1 MPLECV
7 CVDACGGGR
16 CLHIEARARATQ
28 SFSERYLEPF
38 GDVRYYTWRAVTA
51 FTSRAREEDARQAR
65 PAQGAAEAARNAYDM
80 MCLLT
85 LPASEARKEKA
96 GAGGGGE
103 AKVVEEVRMAHLVA
117 APRAAPAVPA
127 ADDVAHDSSATPDT
141 PAAPGGKR
149 RKGSG
154 GGGGGGVDL
163 GSKGVYAKAFSDAW
177 IGLMRLQLPPD
188 VLKSVLIKLHSDILP
203 HLTQPLLLADVLS
216 DCYARGGILSV
227 CAPLFECFCV
237 RACVCVCACAWCL
250 AACMHACIRTRIR
263 LVMHMMHSALSLADG
278 S

>member
-1 MPLECV
+1 M

-51 FTSRAREEDARQAR
+51 LTSRVREEDARQASG
-65 PAQGAAEAARNAYDM
+65 AQGTAETARNAYDM

-96 GAGGGGE
+96 GAGSGGE
-103 AKVVEEVRMAHLVA
+103 AKVVEEVRMALLVA
-117 APRAAPAVPA
+117 APRAVPAVPA
-127 ADDVAHDSSATPDT
+127 ADDVPHDSSATPD
-141 PAAPGGKR
+141 AAAASGGKR
-149 RKGSG
+149 RKGGG

-188 VLKSVLIKLHSDILP
+188 VLKSVLIKLHSDVLP

-227 CAPLFECFCV
+227 CAPLFVCVCV
-237 RACVCVCACAWCL
+237 RASVSCARVRGAL
-250 AACMHACIRTRIR
+250 QHACMHVYGHAY
-263 LVMHMMHSALSLADG
+263 A
-278 S
+278 